1 MAGTAAQDAG
11 NIAASASLAYIVA
24 LPPGI
29 PVPVVFPYN
38 PESIVVHKSAAY
50 SKTPQSTQSAPVSN
64 YLGPHPESLTVTLI
78 LDMFGMPP
86 VPPAASIALLKQ
98 ALVASPVYKAM
109 GNAKPPT
116 VMFGWGTN
124 IIMEEAVIKSM
135 TVTYKRFLLGQ
146 AVRAEVNLTLEEVP
160 LMLPGTNPTSGALAS
175 RRTHMLVEGDTLAS
189 IAFAEYGDA
198 TKWRALAEAND
209 IDDPMRLAPGVE
221 LLVPDRNEVESLA

>member
-1 MAGTAAQDAG
+1 
-11 NIAASASLAYIVA
+11 
-24 LPPGI
+24 
-29 PVPVVFPYN
+29 
-38 PESIVVHKSAAY
+38 
-50 SKTPQSTQSAPVSN
+50 
-64 YLGPHPESLTVTLI
+64 
-78 LDMFGMPP
+78 
-86 VPPAASIALLKQ
+86 
-98 ALVASPVYKAM
+98 M

-221 LLVPDRNEVESLA
+221 LLVPDRHEVESLA